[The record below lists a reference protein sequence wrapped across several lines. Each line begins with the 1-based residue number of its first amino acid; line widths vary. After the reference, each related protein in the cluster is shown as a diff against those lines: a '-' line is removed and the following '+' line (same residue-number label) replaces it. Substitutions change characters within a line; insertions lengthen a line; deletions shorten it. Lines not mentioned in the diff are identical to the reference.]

1 MKTKHFS
8 ICLALFALVALAISV
23 DVMAAPALL
32 APLFDNPAGLIMA
45 TAGVA
50 APDLK
55 EVKTLI
61 EDQGRTWE
69 EFKTANDARLK
80 AIEEKGYAPADLTEK
95 VDKINGDLTLL
106 GKTLADIAKKSN
118 RPVSPGDS
126 NLTDDQVAHKQA
138 FGAYARKGVDDGL
151 RAIEQK
157 AITVASDP
165 DGGYF
170 ATFEMEAGIERL
182 MGVQSAMYNLAT
194 VKTIGARSYK
204 KRVRTSGA
212 GHQWV
217 GEGEAP
223 TDATTP
229 KYAQLEFVPGTI
241 STEPQVSTDSLEDLE
256 LSVES
261 EITDA
266 VEQEFG
272 EGIGA
277 AFITANGIGK
287 PKGLLAYDTVANASY
302 EWGKLGFV
310 ATGGAAG
317 FAASNPSDALISLIH
332 SLKRGYRNGAAF
344 LLNDLTLATIR
355 KFKDGNGIYLWQ
367 PGLQAGVPG
376 QLLGYNVANDDNMPD
391 LGADA
396 FPVAFGDF
404 GRAYVIVR
412 RRGIAMLRDPY
423 TAKGWV
429 KFYTTMRVGGGVQ
442 NFEAAKLLKCSA

>member
-1 MKTKHFS
+1 MKMKFG
-8 ICLALFALVALAISV
+8 IYLALFALAALVFAFDVA
-23 DVMAAPALL
+23 AAPALL
-32 APLFDNPAGLIMA
+32 APLFDNPASLIMA
-45 TAGVA
+45 SA
-50 APDLK
+50 AALPVDMK

-61 EDQGRTWE
+61 EDQGRAWE
-69 EFKTANDARLK
+69 EFKSANDARLK

-95 VDKINGDLTLL
+95 VDKINGDLTTL
-106 GKTLADIAKKSN
+106 GKSLDDIAKKAN
-118 RPVSPGDS
+118 RPGSPGGS
-126 NLTDDQVAHKQA
+126 NLTEDQVAHKQA
-138 FGAYARKGVDDGL
+138 FGAYARKGSDDGL
-151 RAIEQK
+151 REIEQK
-157 AITVASDP
+157 AITVSSDP

-170 ATFEMEAGIERL
+170 ATHEMEAGIERL
-182 MGVQSAMYNLAT
+182 LGTQSAMFSLAT

-241 STEPQVSTDSLEDLE
+241 STEPQVSSEALEDLE

-261 EITDA
+261 EIMDA

-272 EGIGA
+272 EGAGA
-277 AFITANGIGK
+277 AFISANGIGK
-287 PKGLLAYDTVANASY
+287 PKGLLAYDTVANDAY
-302 EWGKLGFV
+302 AWGKLGFV
-310 ATGGAAG
+310 TTGGAAG
-317 FAASNPSDALISLIH
+317 FAASNPSDALVSLIH
-332 SLKRGYRNGAAF
+332 SLKRGYRNNAAF
-344 LLNDLTLATIR
+344 LLNDLTLANIR
-355 KFKDGNGIYLWQ
+355 KFKDGNGLYLWQ

-391 LGADA
+391 LGANA

-404 GRAYVIVR
+404 ARAYVIVR

-429 KFYTTMRVGGGVQ
+429 KFYTTMRIGGGVQ
-442 NFEAAKLLKCSA
+442 NFEAAKLLKCAA